1 MARAL
6 QRFSVRTAILAGF
19 GALLLMIGLALA
31 IVWVQGRKLEA
42 NYDKLR
48 QDALPSIDAL
58 HSLNASAQFLVQAAS
73 YAAMVEVSQS
83 LSRRLPHH
91 DAASRQSDVLDR
103 QLQLARAELLEAQ
116 ADLQRALL
124 KLDGI
129 GDKDGPLA
137 DQRFKGHLRQIAL
150 QILADSQV
158 IERQTTTDTQI
169 AAAEFTGR
177 LLQEAGQLRQ
187 IVGEALVAENTEIAS
202 SNSIV
207 LQAIRSATVTVTVS
221 ALLALLIGMAA
232 AYVISRGI
240 ANPIRQLR
248 DGTRRVGRGELDVP
262 IKVSGPLE
270 LQELAASFDDM
281 TRQLAG
287 SEDRLRRKERLAS
300 LGRMAATVSH
310 ELRNPLGVV
319 RASIYTVKERTLNKG
334 LGVERALERMERSI
348 DRCVGIISDLMDF
361 ARVKDLMREP
371 TNVDAWLGE
380 FLAEQELPHGIRL
393 RPQLACGACLS
404 LDRERL
410 ERAVGNLI
418 ANAVQAMSDP
428 QWQRPADFA
437 AEIVVRSGIAGRF
450 VEISVADTG
459 PGIPDEVLPR
469 IFDPLFTT
477 RNFGVGLGL
486 PLVRQILQQHRGSVA
501 VERDPGCGATFILHL
516 PLESSDERTQE
527 KAA

>member
-1 MARAL
+1 
-6 QRFSVRTAILAGF
+6 
-19 GALLLMIGLALA
+19 
-31 IVWVQGRKLEA
+31 
-42 NYDKLR
+42 
-48 QDALPSIDAL
+48 
-58 HSLNASAQFLVQAAS
+58 
-73 YAAMVEVSQS
+73 
-83 LSRRLPHH
+83 
-91 DAASRQSDVLDR
+91 
-103 QLQLARAELLEAQ
+103 
-116 ADLQRALL
+116 
-124 KLDGI
+124 
-129 GDKDGPLA
+129 
-137 DQRFKGHLRQIAL
+137 
-150 QILADSQV
+150 
-158 IERQTTTDTQI
+158 
-169 AAAEFTGR
+169 
-177 LLQEAGQLRQ
+177 
-187 IVGEALVAENTEIAS
+187 
-202 SNSIV
+202 
-207 LQAIRSATVTVTVS
+207 
-221 ALLALLIGMAA
+221 
-232 AYVISRGI
+232 
-240 ANPIRQLR
+240 
-248 DGTRRVGRGELDVP
+248 
-262 IKVSGPLE
+262 
-270 LQELAASFDDM
+270 
-281 TRQLAG
+281 
-287 SEDRLRRKERLAS
+287 LRRKERLAS